1 MIAANSN
8 RAGVTSHAAAEDKHF
23 CGAAADVQQAAA
35 KIALVLREARFRGSQ
50 RLKDRIGDKDAGLV
64 RGGDE
69 ILRGGNGRSHQ
80 MDVDFQALAEH
91 ADGVANAA
99 LGVDNK
105 FMRKNVQNFA
115 TFRKRYVASSINGAA
130 HVFALDVPRP
140 LSQADATAAVYAAH
154 AAAA

>member
-50 RLKDRIGDKDAGLV
+50 RLKDRIGDKAAGLV

-69 ILRGGNGRSHQ
+69 ILRGGHRRSNA
-80 MDVDFQALAEH
+80 MDAGFPALSQP
-91 ADGVANAA
+91 ADGGANAPLRYA
-99 LGVDNK
+99 NK
-105 FMRKNVQNFA
+105 IMLTDLQDFA
-115 TFRKRYVASSINGAA
+115 NLPHRV
-130 HVFALDVPRP
+130 
-140 LSQADATAAVYAAH
+140 
-154 AAAA
+154 